1 MNIVVRVLNKKG
13 LDGFNGYLSQ
23 LRTGG
28 KEGIPNYMHDED
40 EYSDALPVDAEVD
53 PSRVFTTKLDFAK
66 YLAGQLWPV
75 LADHS
80 RDRDVG
86 LWSWL
91 ALCFFDDICPAKKD
105 GTRSVGATYR
115 YILSKEYKNHYRHLI
130 RTPCLMYHIHGK
142 HARPLIAGKLTQHGE
157 AAEAI
162 ASRQHLFG
170 NRPLFA
176 ALDRLYVT
184 ESDGAWHIKRGAR
197 GKEGGSF
204 RRLAK
209 VMRQFDLTYDFHDMT
224 EDQIFD
230 LLPPEFDKY
239 KKAAKTSEPA
249 ESRV

>member
-1 MNIVVRVLNKKG
+1 MSIVVRVLNAKG
-13 LDGFNGYLSQ
+13 IDGFDSYLSQ

-28 KEGIPNYMHDED
+28 KEGIPNYLLNEEMF
-40 EYSDALPVDAEVD
+40 SDALPVDAEID
-53 PSRVFTTKLDFAK
+53 PELVFPTKLDFAEH
-66 YLAGQLWPV
+66 LAGQLSPV

-91 ALCFFDDICPAKKD
+91 ALCMFDHICPAKRD
-105 GTRSVGATYR
+105 GARSVGATYR

-130 RTPCLMYHIHGK
+130 RTPSLMYHIHGK
-142 HARPLIAGKLTQHGE
+142 YARPLIAGKLSQHGE

-170 NRPLFA
+170 NRPLFV
-176 ALDRLYVT
+176 ALDRLYIT
-184 ESDGAWHIKRGAR
+184 ESGREWCVKRGAR
-197 GKEGGSF
+197 GKEGGSM

-224 EDQIFD
+224 GDQIFD

-239 KKAAKTSEPA
+239 KKPTKISEPA
-249 ESRV
+249 TSPI